1 MSRRGIAGR
10 VETGPRYRKKLM
22 LWLHYKLWEAG
33 LGKAEGYSALL
44 LLESARVWTLFSP
57 PLAEKKKLLW
67 LVSNALSFLLLHM
80 IFELQS
86 TTSSLLC
93 LALRA
98 SRGDFV
104 AETFWHSVHLH
115 DSCI

>member
-67 LVSNALSFLLLHM
+67 
-80 IFELQS
+80 
-86 TTSSLLC
+86 
-93 LALRA
+93 A